1 MAKILVAEDEQ
12 VINELICRNLRLVGH
27 VVDASYDGVETIGK
41 TQEILYDLVLLDV
54 MMPGM
59 NGFEVKRR
67 MRPDIPVIFVTA
79 KDGLSSRLE
88 GLGLGAD
95 DYIVKPF
102 EILEL
107 LARVEAVL
115 RRTNKLQQVFE
126 LGNIRVE
133 LDTRQVFVLGEN
145 NTDSS
150 EKEIVLTP
158 KEFELLE
165 TLIINRNIALSRS
178 KLLELVWG
186 FDFDGE
192 SRTVDMHVLR
202 LRKKL
207 GWEDRIHTV
216 YKLGYR
222 LSTRA

>member
-27 VVDASYDGVETIGK
+27 FVDASYDGVETIGK

>member
-1 MAKILVAEDEQ
+1 
-12 VINELICRNLRLVGH
+12 
-27 VVDASYDGVETIGK
+27 
-41 TQEILYDLVLLDV
+41 
-54 MMPGM
+54 
-59 NGFEVKRR
+59 
-67 MRPDIPVIFVTA
+67 MRTDIPVIFVTA
-79 KDGLSSRLE
+79 KDSLSSRLE

-115 RRTNKLQQVFE
+115 RRTNKLQSVFE
-126 LGNIRVE
+126 LNGIRVE
-133 LDTRQVFVLGEN
+133 LDTRQVFVLSDNKGGSNVE
-145 NTDSS
+145 
-150 EKEIVLTP
+150 EIVLTL

-192 SRTVDMHVLR
+192 SRTVDMHILR

-207 GWEDRIHTV
+207 GWESNIQTV
-216 YKLGYR
+216 YKHGYR
-222 LSTRA
+222 LSTRV

>member
-1 MAKILVAEDEQ
+1 MP
-12 VINELICRNLRLVGH
+12 INELISRNLHLVGH
-27 VVDASYDGVETIGK
+27 FADSSFDGPETLEKIK
-41 TQEILYDLVLLDV
+41 AAPYDLVLLDV
-54 MMPGM
+54 MMPGLS
-59 NGFEVKRR
+59 GFEVKQK
-67 MRPDIPVIFVTA
+67 MDKDIPVIFVTA
-79 KDGLSSRLE
+79 KAELGSRLE

-115 RRTNKLQQVFE
+115 RRTNKGQSVFE
-126 LGNIRVE
+126 HKGVRVE
-133 LDTRQVFVLGEN
+133 LATRQVFMG
-145 NTDSS
+145 DS
-150 EKEIVLTP
+150 EITLTP

-165 TLIINRNIALSRS
+165 TLIINRNLALSRD

-207 GWEDRIHTV
+207 GWEETIQTV

-222 LSTRA
+222 LNTRV

>member
-12 VINELICRNLRLVGH
+12 VINELIGRNLRLVGH

>member
-12 VINELICRNLRLVGH
+12 AINELICRNLHLVGH
-27 VVDASYDGVETIGK
+27 STTPVWNGSDALEKIQSENF
-41 TQEILYDLVLLDV
+41 DLALLDV
-54 MMPGM
+54 MMPGLS
-59 NGFEVKRR
+59 GFEIKKKISKS
-67 MRPDIPVIFVTA
+67 IPVIFVTA

-95 DYIVKPF
+95 DYIIKPF

-115 RRTNKLQQVFE
+115 RRTNKQQQVFE
-126 LGNIRVE
+126 HAGARVE
-133 LDTRQVFVLGEN
+133 LDTHQVFVNG
-145 NTDSS
+145 
-150 EKEIVLTP
+150 KEITLTP
-158 KEFELLE
+158 KEFDLLE
-165 TLIINRNIALSRS
+165 ALIINRNLALSRD

-186 FDFDGE
+186 FDFEGE
-192 SRTVDMHVLR
+192 SRTVDMHILR

-207 GWEDRIHTV
+207 GWEDVIKTV

-222 LSTRA
+222 LNARKSE

>member
-1 MAKILVAEDEQ
+1 VAKILVAEDEIP
-12 VINELICRNLRLVGH
+12 INELISRNLHLVGH
-27 VVDASYDGVETIGK
+27 VSDSSFDGLETLEKIQ
-41 TQEILYDLVLLDV
+41 TAQYDLVLLDV
-54 MMPGM
+54 MMPGLS
-59 NGFEVKRR
+59 GFEVKQKIDK
-67 MRPDIPVIFVTA
+67 DIPVIFVTA
-79 KDGLSSRLE
+79 KAELGSRLE

-115 RRTNKLQQVFE
+115 RRTNKGQSVFE
-126 LGNIRVE
+126 HNGVRVE
-133 LDTRQVFVLGEN
+133 LATRQVFVA
-145 NTDSS
+145 D
-150 EKEIVLTP
+150 KEAVLTP

-165 TLIINRNIALSRS
+165 TLIINRNLALSRD

-207 GWEDRIHTV
+207 GWDETIQTV

-222 LSTRA
+222 LNTRV